1 MRIVVLGL
9 LTAFY
14 IRKRTLVHY
23 GNKMSLKQKIFI
35 FHGRMNTKDSSY
47 ETKIIKSFS
56 QNGKSQPPFQT

>member
-1 MRIVVLGL
+1 
-9 LTAFY
+9 
-14 IRKRTLVHY
+14 
-23 GNKMSLKQKIFI
+23 MSLKQKIFI